1 MTVTSRRSRGG
12 KRSALALAVTAATA
26 TVLGATALTVPAHAA
41 PAADAPKLDLKD
53 GTLEWGVKESF
64 RGYVTGPIGGGRL
77 EVADGAKQAAGNGAF
92 TFTDGTGTYDTSTH
106 AVATTFKG
114 SVRFLAHAKGDAWE
128 LDLKLAD
135 LKLSTQ
141 GRTGS
146 ITADVTAAGKTE
158 NDVAI
163 ASLDLSAV
171 RPGGGA
177 GGAMTFANIPAK
189 LTAGG
194 AKAFAYH
201 KDGKVIEFYK
211 EGQALD
217 PATLTVKAAGGGQQP
232 SPRPTATQTPSPKPT
247 VQPKPSATPT
257 PTVKPTRQP
266 GGSGNVLDGNL
277 DWGVKKSFRDYVT
290 GPIAGGKAELSAGA
304 VKSGDGYRFP
314 KGRGTYDAKASS
326 LDAAFTGAVRF
337 TGHEGQ
343 LDLKFSD
350 LKVKANGTTGTLLAD
365 VSAKARAT
373 GKVTRTDDMPL
384 AKLKLPAGA
393 LKAKNG
399 VVSLSAVPATLTA
412 QGAKAFDNMYKE
424 GQALDPLTAA
434 VSVGKNA
441 KLPAGTDQSAVAAG
455 PAGGSGG
462 VTGGTGSAALA
473 ATGADTPTGPLLGG
487 AAALLLAG
495 GAAVYAARRRQ
506 TTGA

>member
-41 PAADAPKLDLKD
+41 PAPDAPKLDLKD

-64 RGYVTGPIGGGRL
+64 RGYVTGPIGGGRI
-77 EVADGAKQAAGNGAF
+77 EVADGAKQAADNGAF

-128 LDLKLAD
+128 LDLKLTD

-141 GRTGS
+141 GKTGS

-177 GGAMTFANIPAK
+177 GGAMTYPNIPAK

-232 SPRPTATQTPSPKPT
+232 SPKPTPTQKPSPKPT

-257 PTVKPTRQP
+257 VKPTQKP
-266 GGSGNVLDGNL
+266 GSSGNVLDGNL

-326 LDAAFTGAVRF
+326 LDANFTGAVRF

-373 GKVTRTDDMPL
+373 GKVTRTDDMPV

-393 LKAKNG
+393 LKARNG

-434 VSVGKNA
+434 VSVDKSA
-441 KLPAGTDQSAVAAG
+441 KLPGGGTGKSSVAAG
-455 PAGGSGG
+455 TTGGSGG
-462 VTGGTGSAALA
+462 VTGGTGTAALA

-487 AAALLLAG
+487 AGALLLAG
-495 GAAVYAARRRQ
+495 GTAVYAARRRQ
-506 TTGA
+506 TTGV